1 MRRSSW
7 VAAISTVAAALL
19 GMTWLGLYARQP
31 LLGFQDTDD
40 AALGVAFVR
49 EYPEVFAQ
57 TGLALIVMSIALTIS
72 VASVADLHDPAH
84 SKWPVRATSAAGM
97 LAALCFLVFGAMRIG
112 ASGPL
117 LHIAGLK
124 QEWGETAYLV
134 VQMAGVQGFLPAGLL
149 ALSLWAVGWSLIGLR
164 WRTIPLAVCVLGLVP
179 AVHVLGR
186 VLGEVGGLPEGAWI
200 VLVASVPGTMVWCLA
215 LGIGLVAR
223 RLRGV
228 TGESET

>member
-7 VAAISTVAAALL
+7 VAAISTVAAALA
-19 GMTWLGLYARQP
+19 GFAWLALYARQP

-49 EYPEVFAQ
+49 EHPEVFPQ

-72 VASVADLHDPAH
+72 VASVADLHDPAP
-84 SKWPVRATSAAGM
+84 SQWPVRATSAAGM
-97 LAALCFLVFGAMRIG
+97 FAALCFLVFGAMRIG

-117 LHIAGLK
+117 LHIAGLR

-164 WRTIPLAVCVLGLVP
+164 WRTIPLAVCVLGVIP

-200 VLVASVPGTMVWCLA
+200 VLVASVPGTMAWCLA
-215 LGIGLVAR
+215 LGIGLAAR
-223 RLRGV
+223 RLRNC
-228 TGESET
+228 TGDPET